1 MAYKYWKKERLISI
15 IINIINSIMRQ
26 IDILAEPLLLE
37 HGFTLKN
44 TTWYRATGEV
54 LQLINFQ
61 KNPWGADQ
69 YYLNTAL
76 TFCSKSIKEMGRTL
90 PKEYQCPI
98 RFRSETLPE
107 TKRYVFVLDFEK
119 DIPNDIREY
128 NVLKLLAYWLSFFD
142 DTLTRESVINKIKTN
157 SIDKRLVFYSF
168 RQEHDLI

>member
-1 MAYKYWKKERLISI
+1 MAK
-15 IINIINSIMRQ
+15 
-26 IDILAEPLLLE
+26 PLLLE

-61 KNPWGADQ
+61 KNPWGADK

-76 TFCSKSIKEMGRTL
+76 TFCGKSLKEMGRAL

-98 RFRSETLPE
+98 RFRSEIHSE
-107 TKRYVFVLDFEK
+107 TKQYVFALDFEK
-119 DIPNDIREY
+119 DISNDIREY
-128 NVLKLLAYWLSFFD
+128 NVFNLLTYWLSFFD
-142 DTLTRESVINKIKTN
+142 DTLKRDSVINKIKTN
-157 SIDKRLVFYSF
+157 DIDKRLVYYSF